1 MTRQIVYDGAV
12 EIKTLTSTG
21 NPIDMIVYSG
31 MVTVG
36 DGQRLAGSTDSVSG
50 RIYLKN
56 YAGKVK
62 YASSEVESDVSE
74 TVFGKVQFILKKTV

>member
-21 NPIDMIVYSG
+21 NPIETIVYSG

-36 DGQRLAGSTDSVSG
+36 DG
-50 RIYLKN
+50 
-56 YAGKVK
+56 
-62 YASSEVESDVSE
+62 
-74 TVFGKVQFILKKTV
+74 